1 MGLTDSIRVGASGVA
16 DGYTIERSLRCDG
29 YNGYLTRTPS
39 STGNRKIWTWSGWV
53 KRTKLFN
60 NDYIFS
66 CNSQSGNDGIAALY
80 WKSGNNRLQF
90 YFDTDGSNPYG
101 DINTREYRDVAN
113 WYHIVWQVDASNTS
127 QRIWVNGVEENITG
141 GNPPNYSYAM
151 NRSGYAHAMGT
162 QGWDGHTNRAHMY
175 FAEIHYSDGYKYE
188 ASDFGETD
196 SETGVWSPKKVNIN
210 YGTNG
215 FYLKFED
222 NSNNTATTIGKD
234 SSGNGNNWTPNGIS
248 VTSTTD
254 NDSLIDTPT
263 NNFCTFH
270 KLNSIKYNA
279 NYDTIISNGGLLMR
293 GGDNVAPATMTYPKS
308 GKWYCEFT
316 KYGNGYSQGVSV
328 VRADTDIRNL
338 DGVTSHA
345 SKVTLTTYPELLV
358 RGSSVSNNGASW
370 DNNGGVV
377 IGVAVDMDNGAMYF
391 AINNTWINSGDPTS
405 GASKTGAAA
414 TDLLTV
420 NDGYHYVAAQ
430 GFNGSN
436 SSGMYGNFGQRSFAY
451 TPPSGYKTLCTKNLP
466 TPAIKNPAKH
476 FNALLY
482 SGNGSQ
488 RAIGGL
494 DFAPDIVW
502 IKRRNS
508 SNYHIFANTLAGANN
523 YLVPSNT
530 DAESTGGSGL
540 INGFN
545 SDGFD
550 VGTEQ
555 AVNNSSGTYVAWNW
569 NCGGSTATN
578 TDGDI
583 QSSVRANPTAGCSI
597 VHYTGNGTSNSDVT
611 VGHGLG
617 VTPAMVIVK
626 NRDSSGSREWLVYH
640 KNLSPHGTY
649 TTNLLYLNDY
659 RAENYYSDQIK
670 SAQSSTFTLRS
681 SDATNGR
688 VNKSGNDYFA
698 WCLAEVEGFSK
709 FGIYTGNGN
718 SDGAFIYLGFKPAY
732 FVFKGLTSNSWYV
745 YDNKRDPIN
754 PVDREFNFNNN
765 QSEASSHDIDFT
777 SNGVKMRTSNSSW
790 NYSNYEYI
798 YMAFAEAPFKYARAR

>member
-1 MGLTDSIRVGASGVA
+1 MPFFTDNIRAGASGGE
-16 DGYTIERSLRCDG
+16 DEYTIERSLRCDG
-29 YNGYLTRTPS
+29 HNGYLTRTPS

-66 CNSQSGNDGIAALY
+66 CNSQSGNDGIAAIY

-141 GNPPNYSYAM
+141 GNPPNYDYAM

-188 ASDFGETD
+188 ASDFGETN

-279 NYDTIISNGGLLMR
+279 NYDTIISMGGLLMR
-293 GGDNVAPATMTYPKS
+293 GGDNVAPATMPYPKS

-316 KYGNGYSQGVSV
+316 KYNNGFSQGVSV

-338 DGVTSHA
+338 DGVTSHS

-358 RGSSVSNNGASW
+358 RGSVVSNNGNSW
-370 DNNGGVV
+370 ENDGGAV
-377 IGVAVDMDNGAMYF
+377 IGVAVDMDNGAVYF

-436 SSGMYGNFGQRSFAY
+436 SAGMYGNFGQRSFAY

-466 TPAIKNPAKH
+466 TPAIKNPALHLKT
-476 FNALLY
+476 LLY
-482 SGNGSQ
+482 TGNDSNDRDITGVGFQ
-488 RAIGGL
+488 P
-494 DFAPDIVW
+494 DFLW
-502 IKRRNS
+502 IKNREGPDWHMLQNAIR
-508 SNYHIFANTLAGANN
+508 GANKN
-523 YLVPSNT
+523 ITSNST
-530 DAESTGGSGL
+530 AAETTHTYFTS
-540 INGFN
+540 FD
-545 SDGFD
+545 SDGFTLD
-550 VGTEQ
+550 GNVSDY
-555 AVNNSSGTYVAWNW
+555 NKSGLTYVSWNW
-569 NCGGSTATN
+569 KAGGAGSSNNDGSIASTVSAN
-578 TDGDI
+578 T
-583 QSSVRANPTAGCSI
+583 TAGFSI
-597 VHYTGNGTSNSDVT
+597 VSYAGNSAAGAT

-617 VTPAMVIVK
+617 SAPTWIIGK
-626 NRDSSGSREWLVYH
+626 NRTDADSWFMYHGSLGGGSTMSFNNSNAKDNNTAFW
-640 KNLSPHGTY
+640 NNTSPSNTV
-649 TTNLLYLNDY
+649 
-659 RAENYYSDQIK
+659 
-670 SAQSSTFTLRS
+670 FTLGNS
-681 SDATNGR
+681 TDANETGKN
-688 VNKSGNDYFA
+688 YIAYCFA
-698 WCLAEVEGFSK
+698 EKRGYSK
-709 FGIYTGNGN
+709 FGSYTGNGSSN
-718 SDGAFIYLGFKPAY
+718 GPFVFCGFKPA
-732 FVFKGLTSNSWYV
+732 FVIARRTDSGSSWQM
-745 YDNKRDPIN
+745 YDNKRD
-754 PVDREFNFNNN
+754 VDNVVTHRLRIDLNNAEDTGN
-765 QSEASSHDIDFT
+765 VDVDFL
-777 SNGVKMRTSNSSW
+777 SNGWKLRNTGINQ
-790 NYSNYEYI
+790 NGGAYI
-798 YMAFAEAPFKYARAR
+798 FMAFAEEPLVGDNPTTAR

>member
-1 MGLTDSIRVGASGVA
+1 MPFFTDNIRAGASGGE
-16 DGYTIERSLRCDG
+16 DEYTIERSLRCDG
-29 YNGYLTRTPS
+29 HNGYLTRTPS

-66 CNSQSGNDGIAALY
+66 CNSQSGNDGIAAIY

-141 GNPPNYSYAM
+141 GNPPNYDYAM

-188 ASDFGETD
+188 ASDFGETN

-279 NYDTIISNGGLLMR
+279 NYDTIISMGGLLMR

-316 KYGNGYSQGVSV
+316 KYNNGFSQGVSV

-338 DGVTSHA
+338 DGVTSHS

-358 RGSSVSNNGASW
+358 RGSVVSNNGNSW
-370 DNNGGVV
+370 ENDGGAV
-377 IGVAVDMDNGAMYF
+377 IGVAVDMDNGAVYF

-436 SSGMYGNFGQRSFAY
+436 SAGMYGNFGQRSFAY

-466 TPAIKNPAKH
+466 TPAIKNPALH
-476 FNALLY
+476 FNTLLY
-482 SGNGSQ
+482 TGNDSNDRDITGVGFQPDFLWIKNREGPDLHMLQNAIRGANKNIYTNNTDNEQTNNTNGHVNSFLADGFNVTAGDSGN
-488 RAIGGL
+488 
-494 DFAPDIVW
+494 V
-502 IKRRNS
+502 NE
-508 SNYHIFANTLAGANN
+508 NN
-523 YLVPSNT
+523 EN
-530 DAESTGGSGL
+530 
-540 INGFN
+540 
-545 SDGFD
+545 
-550 VGTEQ
+550 
-555 AVNNSSGTYVAWNW
+555 YVAWNW
-569 NCGGSTATN
+569 NAGGSTVTN
-578 TDGDI
+578 NDGSTSA
-583 QSSVRANPTAGCSI
+583 QVRANATAGFSI
-597 VHYTGNGTSNSDVT
+597 VTYTGTGSTT
-611 VGHGLG
+611 TIGHGLG
-617 VTPAMVIVK
+617 VAPEIIMIKTL
-626 NRDSSGSREWLVYH
+626 SSGDHWGCYH
-640 KNLSPHGTY
+640 HKVGNGKIV
-649 TTNLLYLNDY
+649 YLNIINAPASSSGY
-659 RAENYYSDQIK
+659 WGNTTP
-670 SAQSSTFTLRS
+670 SSTVFTVGN
-681 SDATNGR
+681 DNKT
-688 VNKSGNDYFA
+688 NKSGDVYVAYCFTG
-698 WCLAEVEGFSK
+698 VSQYSK
-709 FGIYTGNGN
+709 FGKYTGNGS
-718 SDGAFIYLGFKPAY
+718 SDGTFIYLGFKPAFFMFRQVTY
-732 FVFKGLTSNSWYV
+732 SDNWYM

-754 PVDREFNFNNN
+754 PTDNELNPSNG

-777 SNGVKMRTSNSSW
+777 SNGVKLRTSNSSW

-798 YMAFAEAPFKYARAR
+798 YMAFAESPFKYARAR